1 MYSLL
6 VKEALEATKLSSTD
20 LAMQDCVLREDNG
33 LSKVLV
39 LVRGVAQMENK
50 SWKEL
55 MFCGHYGFYSST
67 YIQPHDFTC
76 S

>member
-20 LAMQDCVLREDNG
+20 LAMQDCILRKDNG

-39 LVRGVAQMENK
+39 
-50 SWKEL
+50 W
-55 MFCGHYGFYSST
+55 
-67 YIQPHDFTC
+67 
-76 S
+76 